1 MHQDPSSWSSED
13 TESFLWSSALSTSGP
28 HLFQKDLA
36 PFKLLFPIGSPVYG
50 TNLNKHRRNQMT
62 AFLHCVRRYK
72 LEDYQTLACDVYTK
86 NIQIKCLCI
95 LCILLSLPRYT
106 VCPLSFLNVKICCFF
121 IYVWVALTFIWHLM
135 LLLLK
140 DLLHF
145 NTCKASVSHSNILN
159 SSLTQ

>member
-1 MHQDPSSWSSED
+1 MHQDPSFWSSED

-62 AFLHCVRRYK
+62 VFLHFCIVYDDINQRITR
-72 LEDYQTLACDVYTK
+72 QCLACDVYTK
-86 NIQIKCLCI
+86 NIQIKFLCI

-106 VCPLSFLNVKICCFF
+106 VCPLSFLNVKLCCFF
-121 IYVWVALTFIWHLM
+121 IYV
-135 LLLLK
+135 
-140 DLLHF
+140 
-145 NTCKASVSHSNILN
+145 
-159 SSLTQ
+159 